1 MAWNVLG
8 RIWEGFG
15 KLTPARGALSPVL
28 LQFSIRFPC
37 IGKTCST
44 PQFLPLNRWN
54 YNYYSYLYKLG

>member
-15 KLTPARGALSPVL
+15 KLTPARGAPFPVL
-28 LQFSIRFPC
+28 LHFSIRFPC

-44 PQFLPLNRWN
+44 PNF
-54 YNYYSYLYKLG
+54 YLLIVGITTIIRIFTN